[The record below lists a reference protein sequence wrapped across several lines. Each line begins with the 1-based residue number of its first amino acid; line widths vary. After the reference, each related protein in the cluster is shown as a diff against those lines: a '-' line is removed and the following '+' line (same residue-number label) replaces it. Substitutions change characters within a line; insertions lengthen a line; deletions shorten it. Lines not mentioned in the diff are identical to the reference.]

1 MKPPI
6 AADPENEW
14 GDELLQSALKLL
26 RAPGNQDA
34 AATIRYVAQAFTD
47 DLKQSIAAPR
57 IAHLK
62 KKLTEISQHS
72 SGLAR
77 ELDEVDPFFV
87 ETIFAYTSADD
98 WPHGLSEF
106 RRPLIDEST
115 RLKAMLSGITKG
127 ADLVIKK
134 MPKDKGSPGTLFDIL
149 QQPPKRLFTGRCWE
163 MFWQFRPGEARG
175 TIDGDFYI
183 YCGLLY
189 NLATGEDPDEEGSG
203 AGLIRYVREVAKACN
218 ELLER
223 KPAIDH
229 LRRAL
234 ADGQSAVGLITGT
247 GLFASLFG
255 SPQQLHQLSSTKSP
269 EKHRDR

>member
-6 AADPENEW
+6 AADPEDEW

-34 AATIRYVAQAFTD
+34 AATIRDVTQAFRD
-47 DLKQSIAAPR
+47 DLEQSIAAPR

-77 ELDEVDPFFV
+77 LLDELDPLFV
-87 ETIFAYTSADD
+87 QTIFAYTSADD

-106 RRPLIDEST
+106 RHPLVDEFT
-115 RLKAMLSGITKG
+115 QLKTMLSGITKG
-127 ADLVIKK
+127 ADLVQKK
-134 MPKDKGSPGTLFDIL
+134 MPIDDGSGGTLFDIL

-175 TIDGDFYI
+175 TINGDFHI
-183 YCGLLY
+183 FCGLLY
-189 NLATGEDPDEEGSG
+189 NLATGKNPDEEGSG
-203 AGLIRYVREVAKACN
+203 AGLSRYVKEVVKACN

-223 KPAIDH
+223 KPALDR

-234 ADGQSAVGLITGT
+234 ANGESTLGLITGT
-247 GLFASLFG
+247 GLLASLFG
-255 SPQQLHQLSSTKSP
+255 SPQQLHQLSSTKKP
-269 EKHRDR
+269 EKHRD